1 MRPRRLATW
10 GSAMLSLA
18 LATCLL
24 GACATL
30 PGGPQIGVLP
40 SPAQAIQR
48 LEDRRR
54 AVRSLV
60 LQGEIS
66 LRGSRGESSGEAL
79 IQGQYPDRLRVEV
92 SGPFGRP
99 VLSLISNGAWLIAV
113 DYQAGRAYAGR
124 ASRRNLARF
133 LGLAL
138 SLREVYALL
147 SGSVPLLAR
156 PEHSRL
162 TPGPEPGQATL
173 HLLGAGGS
181 LAQKIVFALRDYTVL
196 RAHLQQWGRAESLQV
211 RFGDFSSTPQGLRIP
226 YRISVQDRRDRE
238 VSLLADSVVI
248 NQPLDGVLFEPQL
261 PGGVPVE
268 RLP

>member
-1 MRPRRLATW
+1 MRPRRPATL
-10 GSAMLSLA
+10 GALMLSLA
-18 LATCLL
+18 LATWLL
-24 GACATL
+24 GSCATL
-30 PGGPQIGVLP
+30 PGAPQVGELP

-48 LEDRRR
+48 LEERRQ

-66 LRGSRGESSGEAL
+66 LSGAQGEFSGEAL

-147 SGSVPLLAR
+147 SGAVPLLAR
-156 PEHSRL
+156 PEESRL

-173 HLLGAGGS
+173 HLLGAGGT
-181 LAQKIVFALRDYTVL
+181 LAQEIVFALRDYTVL
-196 RAHLQQWGRAESLQV
+196 GGRLRQWGQAAALRV
-211 RFGDFSSTPQGLRIP
+211 RFGDFAPTPQGLRFP
-226 YRISVQDRRDRE
+226 YRISLQDRRERE